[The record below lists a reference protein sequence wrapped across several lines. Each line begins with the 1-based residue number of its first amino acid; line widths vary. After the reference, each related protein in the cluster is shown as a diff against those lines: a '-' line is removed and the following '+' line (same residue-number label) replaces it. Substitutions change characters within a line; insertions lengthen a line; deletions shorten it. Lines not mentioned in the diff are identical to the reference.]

1 MAGIENG
8 ATSASRADRGSRH
21 VEVAI
26 VGAGF
31 GGIGVAIE
39 LKRIGIHDLS
49 IFEAADDLGG
59 TWRDNTYPGLEVD
72 IPSFSYC
79 YSFEPSAEWSQVYA
93 PGAEVKRYADH
104 CADRYGIR
112 PHIRF
117 RTAVSEIRFDEARGL
132 WDVHLDGGD
141 RWTARYVVGASGY
154 LVGPKLPDIEGMD
167 SFRGKVMHTARWD
180 HDHDLRGERAAV
192 IGTGATAIQVIPAI
206 ADQLASLDV
215 YQRTAIWLAP
225 KPNRVLSP
233 RTRAALGR
241 FPILQKALRALNWWA
256 TEAFFATAFVNHKR
270 FPWIIPRIERALVK
284 RIRRQVEDPA
294 TQEKLIPT
302 YSFFCK
308 RPSFSNDFYPLFNRD
323 EVALITDPIERVTE
337 TGIVTKDGT
346 EREVDVIIC
355 ATGYRVFDRATTPN
369 FEVHGRHGK
378 NLGDWWDE
386 HRYQA
391 YLGTTVPDFPN
402 FFMIVG
408 PYAAA
413 GASYFDVLQNQVVH
427 ISRCLRTARRRG
439 ANVVE
444 VKRGVHDRDFASVQK
459 RAQGTVLV
467 NGSCATSNSYY
478 FDHRGDTP
486 GGPRPSSPT
495 EHWLRSRAFP
505 MRNYEMTRV
514 DGDRARTTMTTGRTS
529 A

>member
-1 MAGIENG
+1 MTTTETA
-8 ATSASRADRGSRH
+8 ASRGHATDRTRH

-39 LKRIGIHDLS
+39 LKRIGIDDFVL
-49 IFEAADDLGG
+49 FEKADDLGG

-79 YSFEPSAEWSQVYA
+79 YSFEPSPDWSQVYA

-112 PHIRF
+112 PHIQLE
-117 RTAVSEIRFDEARGL
+117 TAVSEIRFDDVRGL
-132 WDVHLDGGD
+132 WEIDLEGGD
-141 RWTARYVVGASGY
+141 VCTARYVVGASGY
-154 LVGPKLPDIEGMD
+154 LVGPKLPDIEGMK
-167 SFRGKVMHTARWD
+167 SFQGKVMHTAQWD
-180 HDHDLRGERAAV
+180 HDHDLTGARVAV

-225 KPNRVLSP
+225 KPNRVFSP
-233 RTRAALGR
+233 RTRAVLR
-241 FPILQKALRALNWWA
+241 RLPILQKALRSLNWWA

-270 FPWIIPRIERALVK
+270 FPWILPKVERALIK
-284 RIRRQVEDPA
+284 HIREQVDDPA
-294 TQEKLIPT
+294 IQEKLIPS

-323 EVALITDPIERVTE
+323 NVELITDPIDRVTP
-337 TGIVTKDGT
+337 TGVVTKDGT
-346 EREVDVIIC
+346 ARDVDVIIC
-355 ATGYRVFDRATTPN
+355 ATGYRVFDRATTPT
-369 FEVHGRHGK
+369 FEVLGRAGK

-402 FFMIVG
+402 FFLIVG

-427 ISRCLRTARRRG
+427 ISRCLRAARKRG
-439 ANVVE
+439 ATVVE
-444 VKRGVHDRDFASVQK
+444 VKRRVHDRDFATVQR
-459 RAQGTVLV
+459 RAKGTVLI

-478 FDHRGDTP
+478 FDQRGDTP

-495 EHWLRSRAFP
+495 EHWLRSRLFP
-505 MRNYEMTRV
+505 MRNYEFT
-514 DGDRARTTMTTGRTS
+514 ARSSGT
-529 A
+529 